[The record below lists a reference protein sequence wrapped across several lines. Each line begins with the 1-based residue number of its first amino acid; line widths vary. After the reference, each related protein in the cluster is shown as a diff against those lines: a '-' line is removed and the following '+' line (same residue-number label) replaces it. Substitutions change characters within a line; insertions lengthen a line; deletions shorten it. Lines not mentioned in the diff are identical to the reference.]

1 MSFTNSTPNLHLP
14 QYLASDVPSWLTDIN
29 NAFLAIDTGVQSSV
43 TSAQVAVATAA
54 TVEAEAA
61 SATSLAT
68 VAEAKAVAASAAAV
82 AADTNSALALAA
94 ATGINVLDNSFF
106 PRPVNQREITGAFS
120 TVNKYFIDRWKLISG
135 SVTINAN
142 GIIVNGII
150 SQILEYPLGEAGAA
164 SVGMFSGTATIEYND
179 AIKTVTISS
188 SGGCVKWAKLEA
200 GSIPS
205 PYVYKGYAVELVECL
220 RYYRVMKFTILQA
233 ASPFLRY
240 FFDLT
245 GMRTSNPTLVKT
257 ETDKSPNLTDVSY
270 TVQDYFLWV
279 NVYSTASGS
288 VDIKAE
294 LSSDL

>member
-14 QYLASDVPSWLTDIN
+14 QYLASDVPAWLTDIN

-43 TSAQVAVATAA
+43 ASAQLAVATA
-54 TVEAEAA
+54 EAEAA

-82 AADTNSALALAA
+82 AAHTNSALALAA

-106 PRPVNQREITGAFS
+106 PRPVNQRGITGTFS
-120 TVNKYFIDRWKLISG
+120 TVGKYFIDRWKLISG

-142 GIIVNGII
+142 GIIVTGII
-150 SQILEYPLGEAGAA
+150 SQILEYPLGEAGMA
-164 SVGMFSGTATIEYND
+164 SVGMFNGTATIEYND

-188 SGGCVKWAKLEA
+188 NGGCVKWAKLEA
-200 GSIPS
+200 GSFPS

-220 RYYRVMKFTILQA
+220 RYYRVMKFTILQGVT
-233 ASPFLRY
+233 PFLRY
-240 FFDLT
+240 FYDLT
-245 GMRTSNPTLVKT
+245 GMRTSNPSLTKT

-279 NVYSTASGS
+279 SVYSTASGS
-288 VDIKAE
+288 VAIKAE